1 MELTSLDIGRAALA
15 MAISTDRQEEQALR
29 QQLQSRGI
37 QAVAVDFGGEYLS
50 SVKKMIERAVVA
62 AQRQGLIEASHVG
75 EGAVAGA
82 THAALEQI
90 TPKAVG
96 LNVGGKIGVARYGEH
111 VCVAVY
117 LGVGVLHLNEVAVGL
132 ALIVSI
138 FRSKHSI
145 NIDQMNSLKG

>member
-1 MELTSLDIGRAALA
+1 MELTSLDVGRAALA

-90 TPKAVG
+90 TSKAVG

-132 ALIVSI
+132 AH
-138 FRSKHSI
+138 RSLPMS
-145 NIDQMNSLKG
+145 QE

>member
-15 MAISTDRQEEQALR
+15 MAISTDRQEEQAMR
-29 QQLQSRGI
+29 QRLQGRGI

-132 ALIVSI
+132 AH
-138 FRSKHSI
+138 RSLPMSQ
-145 NIDQMNSLKG
+145 D

>member
-29 QQLQSRGI
+29 QRLQNRGI
-37 QAVAVDFGGEYLS
+37 LAVAVDFGGEYLS

-132 ALIVSI
+132 AH
-138 FRSKHSI
+138 RSLPMSQ
-145 NIDQMNSLKG
+145 D

>member
-62 AQRQGLIEASHVG
+62 GQRQGLIEASHVG

-132 ALIVSI
+132 AH
-138 FRSKHSI
+138 RSLPMS
-145 NIDQMNSLKG
+145 QE

>member
-132 ALIVSI
+132 AHRALPMS
-138 FRSKHSI
+138 
-145 NIDQMNSLKG
+145 QE

>member
-29 QQLQSRGI
+29 QRLQNRGI
-37 QAVAVDFGGEYLS
+37 LAVAVDFGGEYVS

-82 THAALEQI
+82 THAALEQL
-90 TPKAVG
+90 TSKAVG

-132 ALIVSI
+132 AH
-138 FRSKHSI
+138 RSLPMS
-145 NIDQMNSLKG
+145 QE

>member
-1 MELTSLDIGRAALA
+1 MELTSLDVGRAALA
-15 MAISTDRQEEQALR
+15 MAISTDRQEEQAMR
-29 QQLQSRGI
+29 QRLQNRGI
-37 QAVAVDFGGEYLS
+37 LAVAVDFGGEYLS

-132 ALIVSI
+132 AH
-138 FRSKHSI
+138 RSLPLSQ
-145 NIDQMNSLKG
+145 D

>member
-1 MELTSLDIGRAALA
+1 MELTSLDVGRAALS

-29 QQLQSRGI
+29 QRLQNRGI
-37 QAVAVDFGGEYLS
+37 LAVAVDFGGEYLS

-132 ALIVSI
+132 AH
-138 FRSKHSI
+138 RSLPMSQ
-145 NIDQMNSLKG
+145 D

>member
-15 MAISTDRQEEQALR
+15 MAISTDRQEEQAMR
-29 QQLQSRGI
+29 QRLQGRGI

-96 LNVGGKIGVARYGEH
+96 LNVGGKIGVARHGEH

-132 ALIVSI
+132 AH
-138 FRSKHSI
+138 RSLPMSQ
-145 NIDQMNSLKG
+145 D

>member
-29 QQLQSRGI
+29 QRLQNRGI
-37 QAVAVDFGGEYLS
+37 LAVAVDFGGEYLS

-132 ALIVSI
+132 AH
-138 FRSKHSI
+138 RSLPMSEE
-145 NIDQMNSLKG
+145 

>member
-50 SVKKMIERAVVA
+50 SVKKMIESAVVA

-132 ALIVSI
+132 AH
-138 FRSKHSI
+138 RSLPMS
-145 NIDQMNSLKG
+145 QE

>member
-15 MAISTDRQEEQALR
+15 MAISTDRQEERALR
-29 QQLQSRGI
+29 QRLQNRGI
-37 QAVAVDFGGEYLS
+37 LAVAVDFGGEYLS

-90 TPKAVG
+90 TSKAVG

-132 ALIVSI
+132 AH
-138 FRSKHSI
+138 RSLPMS
-145 NIDQMNSLKG
+145 QE

>member
-15 MAISTDRQEEQALR
+15 MAISTDRQEEQAMR
-29 QQLQSRGI
+29 QCLQGRGI

-132 ALIVSI
+132 AH
-138 FRSKHSI
+138 RSLPMSQ
-145 NIDQMNSLKG
+145 D

>member
-15 MAISTDRQEEQALR
+15 MAISMDRQEEQALR

-90 TPKAVG
+90 TSKAVG

-132 ALIVSI
+132 AH
-138 FRSKHSI
+138 RSLPMS
-145 NIDQMNSLKG
+145 QE

>member
-132 ALIVSI
+132 AH
-138 FRSKHSI
+138 RSLPMS
-145 NIDQMNSLKG
+145 QE

>member
-1 MELTSLDIGRAALA
+1 MELTSLDVGRAALA

-132 ALIVSI
+132 AH
-138 FRSKHSI
+138 RSLPMSQ
-145 NIDQMNSLKG
+145 D